1 MNSPRKIIHVDM
13 DAFYTSVEQRD
24 RPEIR
29 GKPVVVGGSPEGRGV
44 VASASY
50 EARRFGIRSAMS
62 AAQAKRLCPSLIFV
76 RPDFDKYIEASH
88 KIRAIFAEVT
98 DLYEPLSLDEAYLDV
113 TVNKLGE
120 PLAGKV
126 ARWIKDQ
133 IKARLNLTASAGV
146 AENKFLAK
154 IASDLKK
161 PDGLAIITPDKS
173 FDFIATLPV
182 EKLWGVGPAT
192 AKKLHELGIF
202 KAADFRTMDVF
213 SAEKKLGK
221 HGIFLHGLAHGIDDR
236 EVDPSQDSKSCGSE
250 TTFEKDILDIYV
262 LIDYLEEIS
271 EGLSIELKKME
282 RPGKTITLK
291 LRYSDFKTI
300 TRSKTLPRFT
310 DDPKRIHDTAVE
322 LLRGH
327 TEAGKIPCRLIG
339 ISVSGLRDEDEPE
352 QLWLEFPA
360 PFDRY

>member
-24 RPEIR
+24 RPELR
-29 GKPVVVGGSPEGRGV
+29 GKAIVVGGSPEGRGV

-62 AAQAKRLCPSLIFV
+62 AAQAKRLYPQLIFV
-76 RPDFDKYIEASH
+76 KPDFEKYVKASH
-88 KIRAIFAEVT
+88 QIREIFSEVT
-98 DLYEPLSLDEAYLDV
+98 DLFEPLSLDEAYLDV
-113 TVNKLGE
+113 TTNKLGE

-126 ARWIKDQ
+126 ARWIKEQ

-161 PDGLAIITPDKS
+161 PDGLVIITPDKS
-173 FDFIATLPV
+173 YDFIATLPV

-192 AKKLHELGIF
+192 AKKLHELKIF
-202 KAADFRTMDVF
+202 KAGDFRTMSVTETE
-213 SAEKKLGK
+213 AKLGK
-221 HGIFLHGLAHGIDDR
+221 HGVFIHGLAHGIDER

-250 TTFEKDILDIYV
+250 TTFEKDILDVFV
-262 LIDYLEEIS
+262 LIDYLEEMS
-271 EGLSIELKKME
+271 EELSSELKKME

-300 TRSKTLPRFT
+300 TRSKTIARFT
-310 DDPKRIHDTAVE
+310 DDARKIHATAVE

-327 TEAGKIPCRLIG
+327 TEAGVRPCRLIG
-339 ISVSGLRDEDEPE
+339 ISVSGLREEDEPE

-360 PFDRY
+360 PFDY

>member
-1 MNSPRKIIHVDM
+1 MNSIRKIIHVDM

-76 RPDFDKYIEASH
+76 RPDFDKYVEASRR
-88 KIRAIFAEVT
+88 IREIFAEVT

-120 PLAGKV
+120 PLAGKI
-126 ARWIKDQ
+126 ALWIKNQ

-161 PDGLAIITPDKS
+161 PDGLVIITPEKS

-192 AKKLHELGIF
+192 AKRLHDLGIF
-202 KAADFRTMDVF
+202 KTADFRAMDVF
-213 SAEKKLGK
+213 EAEKKLGK
-221 HGIFLHGLAHGIDDR
+221 HGVFLHGLAHGIDDR
-236 EVDPSQDSKSCGSE
+236 VVDPSQDSKSCGSE
-250 TTFEKDILDIYV
+250 TTFDKDILDIYV
-262 LIDYLEEIS
+262 LIDYLEEIA
-271 EGLSIELKKME
+271 EGLSSELKKME
-282 RPGKTITLK
+282 RPGKTVTLK
-291 LRYSDFKTI
+291 LRYADFKTI

-310 DDPKRIHDTAVE
+310 DSPKKIHETAVE

-327 TEAGKIPCRLIG
+327 TDAGQKPCRLIG
-339 ISVSGLRDEDEPE
+339 ISISGLRDENEPE

-360 PFDRY
+360 PFNSY